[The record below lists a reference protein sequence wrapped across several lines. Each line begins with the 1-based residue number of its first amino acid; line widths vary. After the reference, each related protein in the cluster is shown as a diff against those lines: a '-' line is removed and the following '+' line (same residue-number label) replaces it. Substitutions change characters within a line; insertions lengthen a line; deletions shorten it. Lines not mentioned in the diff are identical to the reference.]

1 VSDSL
6 MVVGVAGLPEITP
19 DQDLATLLAAGCARA
34 VWPDG
39 SAGLRDGD
47 IVVVTSK
54 VVAKSEGRVI
64 AAHDREAAITA
75 ETVDVVATRENPGR
89 PPTRIV
95 RTNTGLVLAAA
106 GVDASN
112 TPDGTVVLLPVD
124 PDESA
129 RRLRAALVAG
139 CGVSV
144 GVIITDTLGR
154 AWRLGLTDHAIGA
167 AGVVVLDDHRGRSDS
182 FGRPLEQTVI
192 AIADEVAAAAD
203 LLKGKASGVPAAI
216 VRGLGHFV
224 ADSAPG
230 ATAMVRPPAEDLFG
244 LGTAEATAQ
253 GRQQAIAH
261 RRTVRHFT
269 DAPVDRADITAA
281 ISDAVTAPS
290 PHHSTPWRFIV
301 LEHSDIRVSLLDAMA
316 RRWADD
322 LRTIDGYDE
331 AAIERRL
338 SRGDVLR
345 AAPVVVLA
353 FVDLTESHTYPDDV
367 RQRAE
372 RDLFLVAGGAAVE
385 NLLISLANRG
395 LGAAWISSTM
405 FCADVVTEHLALP
418 ASWMPLGAIAVGHP
432 AATPLERTPRNPDD
446 FVTER

>member
-1 VSDSL
+1 MNDSL

-19 DQDLATLLAAGCARA
+19 DQNLADLLAAGCARA

-39 SAGLRDGD
+39 SVGLHDGD

-129 RRLRAALVAG
+129 RRLRAALGVG
-139 CGVSV
+139 SGVSV

-224 ADSAPG
+224 EDSAPG
-230 ATAMVRPPAEDLFG
+230 ATAMVRPPGEDLFG
-244 LGTAEATAQ
+244 LGTAEAIAQ
-253 GRQQAIAH
+253 GRGEAIAR

-269 DAPVDRADITAA
+269 DASVARADITAA
-281 ISDAVTAPS
+281 IADAVTAPS

-301 LEHSDIRVSLLDAMA
+301 LEHSEIRVSLLDTMA

-322 LRTIDGYDE
+322 LRKMDGYDE

-353 FVDLTESHTYPDDV
+353 FVDLAESHTYPDEA
-367 RQRAE
+367 RRRAE

-405 FCADVVTEHLALP
+405 FCADVVTEHLALSE
-418 ASWMPLGAIAVGHP
+418 SWMPLGAIAVGHP
-432 AATPLERTPRNPDD
+432 AAAAPERTPRNPDD
-446 FVTER
+446 FITER